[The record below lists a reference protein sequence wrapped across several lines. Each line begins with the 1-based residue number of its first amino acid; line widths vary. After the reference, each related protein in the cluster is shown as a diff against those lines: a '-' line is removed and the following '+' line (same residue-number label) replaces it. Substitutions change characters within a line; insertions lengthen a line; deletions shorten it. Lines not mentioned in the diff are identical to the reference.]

1 MYKKYTNLNIAIQF
15 FYYLGCVVSLYVFV
29 YYHLKIFS
37 LYNFEREELSKAK
50 LNLKQI
56 VSNTSNNYFITKI
69 HKFLSKLMLI
79 PKKII
84 QNN

>member
-29 YYHLKIFS
+29 YITFS
-37 LYNFEREELSKAK
+37 LYNFEREELIKAK